1 MDVDSAQAAE
11 PGSLPLLLHVE
22 NDPDLRTVLKA
33 SLAGRAEVVTAS
45 NLKAAQRLLR
55 DQAYSAVVI
64 DPGLPD
70 GDGLSLLD
78 QIERMAMAPPVV
90 ILSVTEMPREIRQRV
105 AAAFVKSRVSEFDL
119 AETILS
125 LIDDHAAQT
134 ASIHLE
140 A

>member
-1 MDVDSAQAAE
+1 VE
-11 PGSLPLLLHVE
+11 PGSLPRLLHVE
-22 NDPDLRTVLKA
+22 NDPDLRTVLQA
-33 SLAGRAEVVTAS
+33 SLTGQAEVVTAS
-45 NLKAAQRLLR
+45 TLKAGQRLL
-55 DQAYSAVVI
+55 QEQVYAAVVI

-78 QIERMAMAPPVV
+78 QIERMAVPPPVV
-90 ILSVTEMPREIRQRV
+90 ILSVTEMPREVRQRV

-125 LIDDHAAQT
+125 LIDDHT
-134 ASIHLE
+134 ARSATIHLE